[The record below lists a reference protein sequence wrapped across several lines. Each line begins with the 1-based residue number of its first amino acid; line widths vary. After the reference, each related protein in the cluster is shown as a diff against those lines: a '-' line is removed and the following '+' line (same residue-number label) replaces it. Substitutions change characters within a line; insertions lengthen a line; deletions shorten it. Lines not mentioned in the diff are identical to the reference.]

1 MEEIP
6 LFLFCVA
13 VYFIVYVTEYCCLCG
28 LDSLGLRVIHAD
40 LVVILVRR
48 IEGVVVVDEI
58 CDPIDDDL
66 ASVDLLIVIAVVL

>member
-6 LFLFCVA
+6 LFLFCGL
-13 VYFIVYVTEYCCLCG
+13 FIVYVTEYCCLCG
-28 LDSLGLRVIHAD
+28 LDSLSLRVIHAD

-48 IEGVVVVDEI
+48 IESVVIVDEI